1 MWRAPVTKRRACIAD
16 VCPAGPPLV
25 LATHPRSELAAL
37 EQIVEAADAVPSVA
51 IGFEADAMLA
61 AIVRL
66 AVIGCQQ
73 VDELIRAVPLE
84 AGRELHLARRVTE
97 IVQEQHRIVAPVIA
111 QREYGVVAGVEH
123 LEVAPAD
130 LRHFLAHADHALGP
144 IERRV

>member
-1 MWRAPVTKRRACIAD
+1 MAAAIRNMWRAPAMRRPACTAD
-16 VCPAGPPLV
+16 VCPAGPAPG

-51 IGFEADAMLA
+51 IGFETDAMLS

-66 AVIGCQQ
+66 AVIGRQQ

-97 IVQEQHRIVAPVIA
+97 IVQEQHRVVAP
-111 QREYGVVAGVEH
+111 
-123 LEVAPAD
+123 
-130 LRHFLAHADHALGP
+130 
-144 IERRV
+144 